1 MNLRAT
7 QPLDN
12 PQAPASAGS
21 GARFAFSSG
30 DRPLDGYT
38 IKRGIGRGGF
48 GEVYY
53 ALSDGG
59 KEVALKLVCRNL
71 EIELRGVTQCLNIK
85 HPNLLSLYDIRQDDH
100 DESWVVMEYVAGD
113 SLERVIQN
121 NPNGLPIDD
130 VMFWMQGIAAGV
142 GYLHHHG
149 IIHRDLKPGNVFCD
163 EGVVKVGDYGLSKFI
178 SCSRRSGQTGSV
190 GTVHYMA
197 PEVANGRYG
206 KEIDIYAL
214 GIILYEMI
222 TGHVPFEGESLG
234 EVLMKHLTAQPDL
247 SQIAEPYRT
256 AITRALAK
264 DPDARP
270 HTVADFMS
278 LLPRTVHATL
288 ASAGPVPLPA
298 PFVKDQIHAA
308 GAIPI
313 QPQPVNGANG
323 HSPANAAG
331 DAASGREIPVAQAV
345 EGAAQSPAAEKVATP
360 PPSPNLAEE
369 YDPVE
374 RTVRQAWG
382 NIAGQKR
389 KLEPWQMAMLVIA
402 ALWIVPHFAPDRSW
416 GSLVCTAAIV
426 YVVYRVIWR
435 ASHRPPTRCFASM
448 PQFPPLPKIPP
459 VPPVPPFR
467 PNPARYESPTWRRWK
482 EKPQAAPL
490 AAPVGLRQRL
500 AELTGSMILSTLVV
514 FVVSFV
520 IRVYQT
526 SDFGI
531 TTSGLI
537 EFAWMAMSATIGAW
551 SILIP
556 AKIFWDGREADA
568 ALRRFAMLV
577 VGLGVGATAF
587 AMQNWFLVPLHYD
600 TAAHKVAAGAVYSPG
615 PPPGY
620 PQYDLPQLLPHVPH
634 SFYSL
639 DNSPSIFAY
648 LAFFGLLW
656 LLPRWWRQADSS
668 RSTRLSL
675 WTVATTLIWAGVV
688 NLVAPF
694 PQPWGII
701 FAVTVSL
708 AVQLASTWKPKKAQA
723 S

>member
-12 PQAPASAGS
+12 PQAQGAAGS
-21 GARFAFSSG
+21 GVRFAYVSG

-85 HPNLLSLYDIRQDDH
+85 HPNLVALYDIRQDGH

-113 SLERVIQN
+113 SLERVIQQH
-121 NPNGLPIDD
+121 PSGLPIDD

-149 IIHRDLKPGNVFCD
+149 IIHRDLKPGNVFSD
-163 EGVVKVGDYGLSKFI
+163 EGFVKVGDYGLSKFI

-247 SQIAEPYRT
+247 AEIAEPYRT
-256 AITRALAK
+256 AIGRALAK

-270 HTVADFMS
+270 HNVSEFMS
-278 LLPRTVHATL
+278 LLPRTVQATL
-288 ASAGPVPLPA
+288 ASVGPVPLPPPLVKNQNRPVGGIPVEPL
-298 PFVKDQIHAA
+298 PF
-308 GAIPI
+308 G
-313 QPQPVNGANG
+313 GANG
-323 HSPANAAG
+323 HAEANAAVG
-331 DAASGREIPVAQAV
+331 GTPVVEIPVAQAV
-345 EGAAQSPAAEKVATP
+345 EGTGKSPAAEKVATP
-360 PPSPNLAEE
+360 PPAPSPAEQ

-389 KLEPWQMAMLVIA
+389 KLEPWQMAMIVIA
-402 ALWIVPHFAPDRSW
+402 ALWIVPRFSPDRSW
-416 GSLVCTAAIV
+416 GSLAINAAIV
-426 YVVYRVIWR
+426 YLIYRAIWR
-435 ASHRPPTRCFASM
+435 ASHREPKRRFATM
-448 PQFPPLPKIPP
+448 PQLPPLPTIPP
-459 VPPVPPFR
+459 VPPVPQYR
-467 PNPARYESPTWRRWK
+467 PNQARYESPTWRRWK
-482 EKPQAAPL
+482 EKPQAL
-490 AAPVGLRQRL
+490 LLAPVSLRQRMT
-500 AELTGSMILSTLVV
+500 ELTGSMILSTLVV

-526 SDFGI
+526 SDFGL

-537 EFAWMAMSATIGAW
+537 EFAWMALSTTIAAW
-551 SILIP
+551 SIMIP
-556 AKIFWDGREADA
+556 AKLFWEGREADA
-568 ALRRFAMLV
+568 ALRRFTMLV
-577 VGLGVGATAF
+577 IGLGVGATVF
-587 AMQNWFLVPLHYD
+587 ALQNWFLVPLHYD
-600 TAAHKVAAGAVYSPG
+600 TPAHKVAAGALYSPG
-615 PPPGY
+615 PPAGY
-620 PQYDLPQLLPHVPH
+620 PGYDLPQLLPHVPH

-656 LLPRWWRQADSS
+656 LLPRWWRQVDSS

-675 WTVATTLIWAGVV
+675 WAAATTLIWAGVV

-708 AVQLASTWKPKKAQA
+708 AVQLASPCKPKKAQA
-723 S
+723 A